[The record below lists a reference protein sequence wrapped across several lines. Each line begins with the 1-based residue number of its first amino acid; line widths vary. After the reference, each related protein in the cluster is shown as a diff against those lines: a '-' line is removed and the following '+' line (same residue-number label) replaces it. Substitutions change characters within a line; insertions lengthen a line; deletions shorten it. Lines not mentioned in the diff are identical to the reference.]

1 MNERVQV
8 GNKVRKQ
15 STEGFLQKEPSG
27 QYSCCGLMG
36 CVGMGSEPACQERVR
51 TDVLLVV

>member
-15 STEGFLQKEPSG
+15 SAEGFLQKMLSG

-36 CVGMGSEPACQERVR
+36 CVGMDSAPACR